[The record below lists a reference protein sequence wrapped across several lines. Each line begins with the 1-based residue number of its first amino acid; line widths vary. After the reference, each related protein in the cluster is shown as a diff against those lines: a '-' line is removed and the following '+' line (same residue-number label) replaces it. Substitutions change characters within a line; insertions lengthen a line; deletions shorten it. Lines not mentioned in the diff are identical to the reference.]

1 MEYRPDDHEKICE
14 VLKVLANP
22 QRLCIAHGLCENE
35 CNVSKI
41 IAKLG
46 IPQST
51 ASSHIARLKSAG
63 IIRGKR
69 NGNEI
74 CYTVTAQPIKELI
87 YAVIKAGN
95 TARTM

>member
-1 MEYRPDDHEKICE
+1 MEYRQDDHEKICE
-14 VLKVLANP
+14 VLKALANP
-22 QRLCIAHGLCENE
+22 QRLYIARGLCENE
-35 CNVSKI
+35 CNVNKI
-41 IAKLG
+41 IEKLG

-51 ASSHIARLKSAG
+51 ASSHIARLKNAG
-63 IIRGKR
+63 IVRGKR

-95 TARTM
+95 SAWTI